1 MKVPRYSE
9 RVPGASGSGQA
20 IQPEPFDRGA
30 KALIMTGEMLA
41 RNSRELASVALE
53 IRESKKAVE
62 MARGRA
68 YTQKRLNSFLL
79 DIEQRPQDHDKFE
92 EEYASMMGEL
102 AEELP
107 EIFSDPQALEQ
118 FTGAF
123 MPLFEEN
130 GRFGVAQMALSKER
144 EYTIAVADVAVTDA
158 IVAMDMDSAM
168 LALEPLRN
176 ILPAPEFE
184 ARVKKAQEGIIMNVE
199 RNRMDAIIMEGGVNA
214 EYDLLP
220 ESKKALSQ
228 VQIDDIRGDFRTKRN
243 MAISEQNLMYQQAD
257 EEVAVIFNSGRIPS
271 NSIIDQM
278 VTEGRMTASRAWQW
292 KKAAE
297 SEHRSRAEVSYGGKY
312 EEQLT
317 KLPDPSTEKEY
328 QEYFTDRIYEMFQEP
343 DRSAAK
349 IAADLFLEIEQA
361 VGSKITPTM
370 ASHLKMLL
378 SADKTAMTGE
388 LGAFKKGAQG
398 AINGLLALAEE
409 TKAFT
414 HAELSTRMVSLGA
427 ELKNT
432 RTNEEVAQIVTAFA
446 GEVKRAID
454 RGWIGWSHGKAI
466 GKVTELEAA
475 WNNILTGA
483 KKIQSTQNITESGEV
498 MGSGFG
504 EK

>member
-1 MKVPRYSE
+1 MKIPRYSE

-30 KALIMTGEMLA
+30 KALMMTGEMLA

-68 YTQKRLNSFLL
+68 YAQKRLNSFLL

-130 GRFGVAQMALSKER
+130 GRFGVAQMALPKER

-257 EEVAVIFNSGRIPS
+257 EEVAAIFNSGKIPGMAMLRG
-271 NSIIDQM
+271 M
-278 VTEGRMTASRAWQW
+278 VAEGRMTETKALQW
-292 KKAAE
+292 KKIIETESESRTTAGGDGYASALSKLAGGAE
-297 SEHRSRAEVSYGGKY
+297 SEMEQKAIFEVRIEKMFTDSDIKIPAIRAQLVFDINVAVAEKKMTHIMGNYLVDRARAEASESTFALKQIKAVSKSRVEDALTILTNRGLLKEGKIS
-312 EEQLT
+312 EIAVVFSRNLMQA
-317 KLPDPSTEKEY
+317 KTEKE
-328 QEYFTDRIYEMFQEP
+328 
-343 DRSAAK
+343 
-349 IAADLFLEIEQA
+349 
-361 VGSKITPTM
+361 
-370 ASHLKMLL
+370 
-378 SADKTAMTGE
+378 AMTLAVSTIDEINKNLSGSILPFGNAARGKNEITEIYKEISE
-388 LGAFKKGAQG
+388 LATSWG
-398 AINGLLALAEE
+398 LAED
-409 TKAFT
+409 
-414 HAELSTRMVSLGA
+414 
-427 ELKNT
+427 
-432 RTNEEVAQIVTAFA
+432 AQ
-446 GEVKRAID
+446 E
-454 RGWIGWSHGKAI
+454 
-466 GKVTELEAA
+466 
-475 WNNILTGA
+475 ILTGA
-483 KKIQSTQNITESGEV
+483 SEYGG
-498 MGSGFG
+498 M
-504 EK
+504 